1 MYSLLLVIIYIAFI
15 SLGLPD
21 SLIGSAWPVMHQNLQ
36 VPVSYM
42 GIITMLISG
51 CTILSSLLSDRL
63 TRKFGT
69 GLVTAVS
76 VFFTAAALFGF
87 SVSGSFLLL
96 CLWAIPY
103 GLGAGAVDA
112 SLNNYVALHYAS
124 RHMSWLHCFWG
135 VGCSVSPYIMSY
147 TLTGHSGWG
156 LGFRIVSIL
165 QIVLTAVLFFSLP
178 LWKKAAGL
186 APRTMDIGAATS
198 AGAAEN
204 TAPET
209 GSGESSDAAT
219 PSGQALSIRQVLQ
232 LKGVPFVLI
241 TFWSYCAL
249 ESTTGIWASSY
260 LVQHR
265 GIDAE
270 TAAMFASLFYLGITI
285 GRFLCGF
292 VADRLG
298 DRMLIRI
305 GTLTAL
311 TGAALILLPLSADFP
326 ALAGLIIVGLG
337 CAPIYPSIIHS
348 TPDNFGRENS
358 QAVIGIQ
365 MASAYLG
372 STFMPPV
379 FGLLAVHVSIGLY
392 PAYLLL
398 FGALMLFMSER
409 LRRKKP

>member
-21 SLIGSAWPVMHQNLQ
+21 SLIGSAWPIMHRDLQ

-51 CTILSSLLSDRL
+51 GTILSSLLSDRL

-69 GLVTAVS
+69 GPVTAVS
-76 VFFTAAALFGF
+76 VLLTAAALFGF
-87 SVSGSFLLL
+87 SVTGSFWLL

-147 TLTGHSGWG
+147 ALTGYSSWS
-156 LGFRIVSIL
+156 LGFVIVSAL
-165 QIVLTAVLFFSLP
+165 QMVLTAALFLSLP
-178 LWKKAAGL
+178 LWKKAA
-186 APRTMDIGAATS
+186 T
-198 AGAAEN
+198 AGAVKVRQSDPAKK
-204 TAPET
+204 
-209 GSGESSDAAT
+209 ESAAKVLT
-219 PSGQALSIRQVLQ
+219 MGQVLKM
-232 LKGVPFVLI
+232 KGVPLVLI
-241 TFWSYCAL
+241 TFLAYCAL

-270 TAAMFASLFYLGITI
+270 TAAMFASLFYLGITF

-298 DRMLIRI
+298 DRRLIRI
-305 GTLTAL
+305 GALTAL
-311 TGAALILLPLSADFP
+311 GGALLILLPLQAHLP
-326 ALAGLIIVGLG
+326 ALAGLIVVGLG
-337 CAPIYPSIIHS
+337 CAPVYPSIIHS

-365 MASAYLG
+365 MASAYVG
-372 STFMPPV
+372 STFMPPL
-379 FGLLAVHVSIGLY
+379 FGLLAAHVTIGLY
-392 PAYLLL
+392 PVYLLF
-398 FGALMLFMSER
+398 FGGLMLYMSER
-409 LRRKKP
+409 LRRVAGKKKDAEKGTAE

>member
-21 SLIGSAWPVMHQNLQ
+21 SLIGSAWPVMHRDLQ

-42 GIITMLISG
+42 GILTMLISG
-51 CTILSSLLSDRL
+51 STILSSLLSDRL

-76 VFFTAAALFGF
+76 VLLTAAALFGF
-87 SVSGSFLLL
+87 SACSSFLPL
-96 CLWAIPY
+96 CLWAVPY

-135 VGCSVSPYIMSY
+135 VGCSASPYIMSFA
-147 TLTGHSGWG
+147 LTGYSSWS
-156 LGFRIVSIL
+156 LGFHIVSVL
-165 QIVLTAVLFFSLP
+165 QAVLTAALFITLP
-178 LWKKAAGL
+178 LWKKAAHR
-186 APRTMDIGAATS
+186 P
-198 AGAAEN
+198 
-204 TAPET
+204 T
-209 GSGESSDAAT
+209 GSGTAGENANTEKEDEAA
-219 PSGQALSIRQVLQ
+219 PSPRPLTIRQALR
-232 LKGVPFVLI
+232 LKGVFLVLI

-249 ESTTGIWASSY
+249 EATTGIWASSY

-270 TAAMFASLFYLGITI
+270 TAAMFASLFYLGITF

-298 DRMLIRI
+298 DRRLIRI

-311 TGAALILLPLSADFP
+311 TGAGLILLPLPVDFP

-348 TPDNFGRENS
+348 TPANFGRDNS
-358 QAVIGIQ
+358 QAIIGIQ

-379 FGLLAVHVSIGLY
+379 FGLLAAHVSIGLY
-392 PAYLLL
+392 PGYLLL

-409 LRRKKP
+409 LRRRMA

>member
-21 SLIGSAWPVMHQNLQ
+21 SLVGSAWPVMHQDLQ

-51 CTILSSLLSDRL
+51 GTILSSLLADRL

-76 VFFTAAALFGF
+76 VLLTAAALFGF
-87 SVSGSFLLL
+87 SLSDSFLLL
-96 CLWAIPY
+96 CLLAVPY

-112 SLNNYVALHYAS
+112 SLNNYVALHYAA

-135 VGCSVSPYIMSY
+135 VGCSVSPYIMSCA
-147 TLTGHSGWG
+147 LTGYSSWS
-156 LGFRIVSIL
+156 LGFRIVSVL
-165 QIVLTAVLFFSLP
+165 QIILTTTLFLSLP
-178 LWKKAAGL
+178 LWKKAA
-186 APRTMDIGAATS
+186 AAKTDAS
-198 AGAAEN
+198 LPPDEKGSKS
-204 TAPET
+204 T
-209 GSGESSDAAT
+209 GEK
-219 PSGQALSIRQVLQ
+219 PLSLVRMLQ
-232 LKGVPFVLI
+232 IKGVPLVLA

-265 GIDAE
+265 GLDAE
-270 TAAMFASLFYLGITI
+270 TAAMFASLFYLDITL

-298 DRMLIRI
+298 DNKLIHM
-305 GTLTAL
+305 GTLTTIA
-311 TGAALILLPLSADFP
+311 GAVLILLPLPIHLP
-326 ALAGLIIVGLG
+326 ALAGLIVIGFG

-348 TPDNFGRENS
+348 TPANFGAENS
-358 QAVIGIQ
+358 QAIIGVQ

-372 STFMPPV
+372 STFMPPL
-379 FGLLAVHVSIGLY
+379 FGLLAAHVSIGLY
-392 PAYLLL
+392 PVYLLL
-398 FGALMLFMSER
+398 FGGLMLFTWKR
-409 LRRKKP
+409 LRSSAPAPVR

>member
-21 SLIGSAWPVMHQNLQ
+21 SLIGSAWPVMHRDLQ

-63 TRKFGT
+63 TRRFGT

-76 VFFTAAALFGF
+76 VFLTAAALFGF

-147 TLTGHSGWG
+147 ALTGHSGWG

-178 LWKKAAGL
+178 LWKKAA
-186 APRTMDIGAATS
+186 S
-198 AGAAEN
+198 AGTARSVENAASNSAAE
-204 TAPET
+204 TDSA
-209 GSGESSDAAT
+209 ESSDTTT
-219 PSGQALSIRQVLQ
+219 PSEKALTIRQVLQ

-270 TAAMFASLFYLGITI
+270 TAAMFASLFYLGITL

-292 VADRLG
+292 VADKLG

-311 TGAALILLPLSADFP
+311 TGAALILLPLSADFT

-379 FGLLAVHVSIGLY
+379 FGLLAAHVSIGLY